1 MQQDFETFYS
11 TTSDRTPAYHDDPS
25 TSAPSSVSRIV
36 ESAKPLSE
44 RILDRLGLFKKITD
58 EDYLNM
64 MKAKRDNVLVQVRAL
79 EAQIAEERAQKAEEM
94 KREMTVPKS

>member
-1 MQQDFETFYS
+1 MQQDFEAFYS

-25 TSAPSSVSRIV
+25 ISALPSVPRIV
-36 ESAKPLSE
+36 ESAKPFSE

-58 EDYLNM
+58 EDYLSM

-94 KREMTVPKS
+94 KREITVPKS